1 MFTINYFSRN
11 KEISVKTLLFVV
23 YVFLTSSFTA
33 QAQENKNSVTLNGF
47 IKDEGLSTL
56 DYATV
61 SLLNAKD
68 STVLSVVFTDDK
80 GLYEFKNVKQGSYLI
95 SASML
100 GYADGV
106 SDLFEVTES
115 LESPYSVKHLILTP
129 SSTSLNDV
137 VITAQQPLIERRA
150 DMLVVN
156 VENSTLAA
164 GNNALDIL
172 ERSPGIS
179 VDKDDNISLQGKQ
192 GTLILIDGKETNLS
206 PSQLANL
213 LRSTDGNTIQS
224 LEIISNPSAKYDA
237 KGTAGIINIKLKKS
251 KQTGTNGS
259 LSLSAGYG
267 NAHKISNSL
276 TLNHKNGKIN
286 VYGTYNYLNNEGNQ
300 DIGIYRLVGSETTFT
315 SFDQLTKLNN
325 QRNNNSARAGIDYQ
339 TSEKNTFGI
348 QASMNMSNNKNN
360 NSNITNI
367 GSYHSTLDS
376 VLKGSTFSQNKFSS
390 YSISVNNTYTIDTL
404 GRKLTADV
412 DFSQFIDDRTA
423 DYGNYFFDATGGN
436 LQSPIILRSN
446 MPSTIRI
453 QTVKVD
459 YTHPINKD
467 SKLEMGTKFAQVSSN
482 NDMHYERLISDNWEN
497 MADRT
502 NHFVYDERVAAAY
515 INYSLSF
522 KKIGIQ
528 TGLRSEYTFSD
539 GNSITLNNRV
549 KRNYVDF
556 FPNISINY
564 TASDD
569 HQFGL
574 SYSKRINRPYYGSLN
589 PFTYFL
595 DEYTSERGN
604 PYLQPEYTQAFEMSY
619 TLLQRF
625 NFSAGLNLTRD
636 AIVESMK
643 QDDIKKTTTVFRDN
657 FASSKTW
664 FMNINAPVTVTKF
677 WKSNT
682 NLTAF
687 YLGFKS
693 EDINN
698 PLQSGEFA
706 TQIYNNNTL
715 TISPTLRAEA
725 TLNYQSPLTYSIY
738 KIDQQ
743 WSVDAGLNKSFKNN
757 KANIKLAVSDIF
769 NTKTQNITTRHA
781 NLNADINQKRET
793 RIFRLTLSYNFGST
807 KIEKRNMDNSSDEK
821 NRVGQ

>member
-1 MFTINYFSRN
+1 MTPKYFL
-11 KEISVKTLLFVV
+11 KTQELSKKSLLAIMTFFLLFS
-23 YVFLTSSFTA
+23 FTTQAQENTSSFTV
-33 QAQENKNSVTLNGF
+33 KGL
-47 IKDEGLSTL
+47 IKDESLSSL

-68 STVLSVVFTDDK
+68 STVLSVAFADDD
-80 GLYEFKNVKQGSYLI
+80 GLYQFKNVKKGSYMI
-95 SASML
+95 SASMT
-100 GYADGV
+100 GYTDGK
-106 SDLFEVTES
+106 SDPFTIAENLTDF
-115 LESPYSVKHLILTP
+115 YSVKDLILTK
-129 SSTSLNDV
+129 SSTSLNEV
-137 VITAQQPLIERRA
+137 VITAQKPLIERRA

-192 GTLILIDGKETNLS
+192 GTLILIDGKETHLS

-237 KGTAGIINIKLKKS
+237 KGTAGIINIKLKKN
-251 KQTGTNGS
+251 KQTGTNGT
-259 LSLSAGYG
+259 LSLSGGYG
-267 NAHKISNSL
+267 NAHKTSNSL
-276 TLNHKNGKIN
+276 SLNHKNGKVN
-286 VYGTYNYLNNEGNQ
+286 LYGTYNYLNNEGNQ
-300 DIGIYRLVGSETTFT
+300 DIGIYRLVGPETAFT

-325 QRNNNSARAGIDYQ
+325 QRSNNSARAGIDYQ
-339 TSEKNTFGI
+339 TSEKNTLGL
-348 QASMNMSNNKNN
+348 QASMNMANNKNN

-367 GSYHSTLDS
+367 GSYHSVLDS

-390 YSISVNNTYTIDTL
+390 YSISVNNAYVIDTL
-404 GRKLTADV
+404 GRKLSADV
-412 DFSQFIDDRTA
+412 ELSQFTDDRTA
-423 DYGNYFFDATGGN
+423 NYGNYFFDAAGAD
-436 LQSPIILRSN
+436 LQSPIILRSS
-446 MPSTIRI
+446 MPATIRI
-453 QTVKVD
+453 QTLKVD
-459 YTHPINKD
+459 YTHPLNKD
-467 SKLEMGTKFAQVSSN
+467 SKIEMGTKYAQVSSD
-482 NDMHYERLISDNWEN
+482 NDMHYEKLISENWEN

-515 INYSLSF
+515 LNYSLSF

-528 TGLRSEYTFSD
+528 TGLRTEYTFSD
-539 GNSITLNNRV
+539 GNSITLNKRV
-549 KRNYVDF
+549 KRNYIDF
-556 FPNISINY
+556 FPNVSINY
-564 TASDD
+564 TASDN
-569 HQFGL
+569 HQFGV
-574 SYSKRINRPYYGSLN
+574 SYSKRINRPYYGNLN

-604 PYLQPEYTQAFEMSY
+604 PYLQPEYTQAFEMNY

-625 NFSAGLNLTRD
+625 NFSGGLNLTRD
-636 AIVESMK
+636 AIVESME

-664 FMNINAPVTVTKF
+664 FINANVPLTVTKF

-682 NLTAF
+682 NLNAF

-693 EDINN
+693 EDVNN
-698 PLQSGEFA
+698 PLQSGQFA
-706 TQIYNNNTL
+706 SQIYNNNTL

-738 KIDQQ
+738 KIGQQ

-769 NTKTQNITTRHA
+769 NTRTQNVSTRHA

-793 RIFRLTLSYNFGST
+793 RVFRLTLSYNFGST
-807 KIEKRNMDNSSDEK
+807 KIERRNTDDSSDEK
-821 NRVGQ
+821 KRVGQ

>member
-1 MFTINYFSRN
+1 MHYYSR
-11 KEISVKTLLFVV
+11 KIESITKTVLCAIVLFLS
-23 YVFLTSSFTA
+23 FSFTA
-33 QAQENKNSVTLNGF
+33 RAQENTASNTINGLIKN
-47 IKDEGLSTL
+47 EGLSTL

-61 SLLNAKD
+61 SLLNAED
-68 STVLSVVFTDDK
+68 STVLSVVFTDEN
-80 GLYEFKNVKQGSYLI
+80 GVYQFKNVKKGSYLI
-95 SASML
+95 SASMI
-100 GYADGV
+100 GYNEGKTDI
-106 SDLFEVTES
+106 FEIPEMLTV
-115 LESPYSVKHLILTP
+115 PYSVKDLILIT
-129 SSTSLNDV
+129 SSTSLSDV
-137 VITAQQPLIERRA
+137 VITVQKPLIERRA

-192 GTLILIDGKETNLS
+192 GTLILIDGKETHLS

-237 KGTAGIINIKLKKS
+237 KGTAGIINIKLKKN

-259 LSLSAGYG
+259 LSLSGGYG
-267 NAHKISNSL
+267 NAHKTSNSL
-276 TLNHKNGKIN
+276 SLNHKNGKIN
-286 VYGTYNYLNNEGNQ
+286 LYGTYNYLNNEGNQ
-300 DIGIYRLVGSETTFT
+300 DIGIYRLVGPETTFT
-315 SFDQLTKLNN
+315 SFDQLTKLND

-339 TSEKNTFGI
+339 TSEKNTLAL
-348 QASMNMSNNKNN
+348 QASMNMANNKTN

-367 GSYHSTLDS
+367 GSSHSALDS

-390 YSISVNNTYTIDTL
+390 YSISINNAYNIDTL
-404 GRKLTADV
+404 GRKLSADV
-412 DFSQFIDDRTA
+412 DFSQFKDNRTA
-423 DYGNYFFDATGGN
+423 DYGNYFYDASGAG
-436 LQSPIILRSN
+436 LQAPIILRSA

-459 YTHPINKD
+459 YTHPLNKD
-467 SKLEMGTKFAQVSSN
+467 SKLEMGTKYAQVSSD
-482 NDMHYERLISDNWEN
+482 NDMHYEKLINENWGN
-497 MADRT
+497 MPDRT
-502 NHFVYDERVAAAY
+502 NHFIYDERVAAAY
-515 INYSLSF
+515 LNYSLSF

-539 GNSITLNNRV
+539 GNSITLNKRV

-556 FPNISINY
+556 FPNISVNY
-564 TASDD
+564 TASDN

-574 SYSKRINRPYYGSLN
+574 SYSKRINRPYYGNLN

-604 PYLQPEYTQAFEMSY
+604 PYLQPEYTQAFEMHY

-636 AIVESMK
+636 AIVESME

-657 FASSKTW
+657 FASSETW
-664 FMNINAPVTVTKF
+664 FMNVNAPITVTKF

-682 NLTAF
+682 NFTAF

-693 EDINN
+693 EDVNN
-698 PLQSGEFA
+698 PLQSGQFA
-706 TQIYNNNTL
+706 SQIYNNNTL

-769 NTKTQNITTRHA
+769 NTKTQSISTRHA

-807 KIEKRNMDNSSDEK
+807 KIERRNMDNSSDEK
-821 NRVGQ
+821 KRVGQ

>member
-1 MFTINYFSRN
+1 MTTMHYFLRN
-11 KEISVKTLLFVV
+11 KEVGIKTLLCAMVL
-23 YVFLTSSFTA
+23 FLSFSFTA
-33 QAQENKNSVTLNGF
+33 HAQENKNLVTINGL
-47 IKDEGLSTL
+47 IKDESLSLL

-80 GLYEFKNVKQGSYLI
+80 GLYHFKNVKQGSYLI
-95 SASML
+95 SASMI
-100 GYADGV
+100 GYADGI
-106 SDLFEVTES
+106 SDLFEVHETEKT
-115 LESPYSVKHLILTP
+115 PYSVKDLILMP
-129 SSTSLNDV
+129 ASTSLSEV
-137 VITAQQPLIERRA
+137 VITVQQPLIERRA

-192 GTLILIDGKETNLS
+192 GTLILIDGKETHLS

-237 KGTAGIINIKLKKS
+237 KGTAGIINIKLKKN

-267 NAHKISNSL
+267 NAHKTSNSL

-300 DIGIYRLVGSETTFT
+300 DIGIYRLVGPETTFT

-325 QRNNNSARAGIDYQ
+325 QRDNNSARAGIDYQ
-339 TSEKNTFGI
+339 TSDKNTLGI
-348 QASMNMSNNKNN
+348 QASMNLSNNKNN

-367 GSYHSTLDS
+367 GSYHSVLDS
-376 VLKGSTFSQNKFSS
+376 VLKGSTLSQNKFSS
-390 YSISVNNTYTIDTL
+390 YSISVNNAYAIDTL

-412 DFSQFIDDRTA
+412 DFSQFTDNRVA
-423 DYGNYFFDATGGN
+423 DYGNYFFDAAGVD
-436 LQSPIILRSN
+436 LQTPIILRSN

-459 YTHPINKD
+459 YAHPLNKD
-467 SKLEMGTKFAQVSSN
+467 SKLEVGTKYAQVSSD
-482 NDMHYERLISDNWEN
+482 NDMNYERLISDNWEN

-502 NHFVYDERVAAAY
+502 NHFIYDEHVAAAY

-539 GNSITLNNRV
+539 GNSVTLNKRV

-556 FPNISINY
+556 FPNISVNY
-564 TASDD
+564 TASDN

-574 SYSKRINRPYYGSLN
+574 SYSKRINRPYYGNLN

-604 PYLQPEYTQAFEMSY
+604 PYLQPEYTQAFELSY
-619 TLLQRF
+619 TMLQRF

-636 AIVESMK
+636 AIVESME

-657 FASSKTW
+657 FASSETW
-664 FMNINAPVTVTKF
+664 FMNVNAPITVTKF

-682 NLTAF
+682 NFTAF

-698 PLQSGEFA
+698 PLRSGQFA
-706 TQIYNNNTL
+706 SQVYNNNTL

-757 KANIKLAVSDIF
+757 KANIKLAISDIF
-769 NTKTQNITTRHA
+769 NTKTQNLSTRHG
-781 NLNADINQKRET
+781 NLNTDINQKRET

-807 KIEKRNMDNSSDEK
+807 KIERRNIDNSSDEK
-821 NRVGQ
+821 KRVGQ